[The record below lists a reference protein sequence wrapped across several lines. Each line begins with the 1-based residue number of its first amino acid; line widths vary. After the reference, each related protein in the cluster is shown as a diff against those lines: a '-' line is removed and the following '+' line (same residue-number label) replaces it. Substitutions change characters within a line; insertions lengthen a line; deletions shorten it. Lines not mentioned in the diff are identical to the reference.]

1 MIAILCERRH
11 HGKARIYR
19 PIRVPFISL
28 YNVRLGE
35 DNTARDCVCVC
46 VAGGGLV
53 VKREGGEGY
62 GVCGGVREETGG
74 VGESHSRP
82 LSHQVTLT

>member
-1 MIAILCERRH
+1 MERQE
-11 HGKARIYR
+11 YTCTLYL
-19 PIRVPFISL
+19 PIQRSTWGREHREGL
-28 YNVRLGE
+28 
-35 DNTARDCVCVC
+35 CVCVC

-53 VKREGGEGY
+53 VKREGGEGC

>member
-1 MIAILCERRH
+1 MERQEYI
-11 HGKARIYR
+11 G
-19 PIRVPFISL
+19 L
-28 YNVRLGE
+28 YVYPLSPYTTFDLEKTTPRG
-35 DNTARDCVCVC
+35 TVCVC

-53 VKREGGEGY
+53 VKREGGEGC